1 MSADILERAAPAPAP
16 APAFEPPKPVS
27 FAATMWAA
35 LWPKLMAVAIGVG
48 VWQFVVWLEWKPE
61 YLLPGPVETF
71 GRLWEE
77 MLDPDGRLWEALGTT
92 IRRGVFGYVVAL
104 VLGSLLGIAVSR
116 WRVLRAGIGSMIT
129 GLQTMPSVAW
139 FPLALLLFGLTENA
153 ITFVIVLG
161 AAPSIANGIISGID
175 EVPPNLLRAGHMLG
189 ARGIDRYRYIV
200 LPAALPSYVSGL
212 KQGWACSWRSLLAG
226 ELLVTVPGVMALGS
240 DMTNARNAGQA
251 DLVIAL
257 MIVILILGMVVDTI
271 FTTITNRVRHKRGL
285 TGLSSVPS

>member
-1 MSADILERAAPAPAP
+1 MSADILERAAPAP

-27 FAATMWAA
+27 FAATVWAA
-35 LWPKLMAVAIGVG
+35 LWPKLMAVAIGIG
-48 VWQFVVWLEWKPE
+48 VWQFVVWSGWKPE
-61 YLLPGPVETF
+61 YLLPGPAETF

-77 MLDPDGRLWEALGTT
+77 MLDPDGRLWESLATT
-92 IRRGVFGYVVAL
+92 IRRGVFGFMVAL

-189 ARGIDRYRYIV
+189 ARGVDRYRFIV

-212 KQGWACSWRSLLAG
+212 KQGWAFSWRSLLAG
-226 ELLVTVPGVMALGS
+226 ELLVSVPGVVALGS
-240 DMTNARNAGQA
+240 DMTNARNIGQA

-257 MIVILILGMVVDTI
+257 MIVILIIGMVVDTI

-285 TGLSSVPS
+285 TGLDSVPT

>member
-1 MSADILERAAPAPAP
+1 MSADVLERAEPSTPP
-16 APAFEPPKPVS
+16 TFEAPKPRGLGAKTW
-27 FAATMWAA
+27 AAT
-35 LWPKLMAVAIGVG
+35 WPKLLAVGIAVG
-48 VWQFVVWLEWKPE
+48 VWQVVALSGWKPD
-61 YLLPGPVETF
+61 YLLPGPGQT
-71 GRLWEE
+71 LA
-77 MLDPDGRLWEALGTT
+77 RLWEAAVDPEGRLWSSLGTT
-92 IRRGVFGYVVAL
+92 LRRGVFGFFIAL

-116 WRVLRAGIGSMIT
+116 WRVLRAGIGSLIT

-189 ARGIDRYRYIV
+189 ARGVDRYRYVV

-212 KQGWACSWRSLLAG
+212 KQGWAFSWRSLLAG
-226 ELLVTVPGVMALGS
+226 ELLVSVPGVVALGS
-240 DMTNARNAGQA
+240 DMSNARNLGQA

-257 MIVILILGMVVDTI
+257 MIVILLIGMVVDVV
-271 FTTITNRVRHKRGL
+271 FSSLTNRIRRRRGL
-285 TGLSSVPS
+285 TGLDSVPS

>member
-1 MSADILERAAPAPAP
+1 MSADTLERTAQ
-16 APAFEPPKPVS
+16 PPPVFDIPRPQS
-27 FAATMWAA
+27 VFAKAWAA
-35 LWPKLMAVAIGVG
+35 IWPKALAIGIAVAF
-48 VWQFVVWLEWKPE
+48 WQAVVWSGWKPE
-61 YLLPGPVETF
+61 YLLPGPGATF
-71 GRLWEE
+71 DRLWEA
-77 MLDPDGRLWEALGTT
+77 MADPDGRLWGALATT
-92 IRRGVFGYVVAL
+92 TRRCVFGFLVAL

-175 EVPPNLLRAGHMLG
+175 EVPPSLLRAGHMLG
-189 ARGIDRYRYIV
+189 ARGVDRYRYVV

-212 KQGWACSWRSLLAG
+212 KQGWAFSWRSLLAG
-226 ELLVTVPGVMALGS
+226 ELLVTVPGMVALGS
-240 DMTNARNAGQA
+240 DMSNARNNAQA

-257 MIVILILGMVVDTI
+257 MIVILILGMIVDTI
-271 FTTITNRVRHKRGL
+271 FTSITNKVRRSRGL
-285 TGLSSVPS
+285 TGLDSVPT

>member
-1 MSADILERAAPAPAP
+1 MSADILERATPAPAP
-16 APAFEPPKPVS
+16 TFEPPKPVS
-27 FAATMWAA
+27 FAATVWAA
-35 LWPKLMAVAIGVG
+35 LWPKLMAVAIGIG
-48 VWQFVVWLEWKPE
+48 VWQFVVWSGWKPE
-61 YLLPGPVETF
+61 YLLPGPAETF

-77 MLDPDGRLWEALGTT
+77 MLDPDGRLWESLATT
-92 IRRGVFGYVVAL
+92 IRRGVFGFMVAL

-189 ARGIDRYRYIV
+189 ARGVDRYRFIV

-212 KQGWACSWRSLLAG
+212 KQGWAFSWRSLLAG
-226 ELLVTVPGVMALGS
+226 ELLVSVPGVVALGS
-240 DMTNARNAGQA
+240 DMTNARNIGQA

-257 MIVILILGMVVDTI
+257 MIVILIIGMVVDTI

-285 TGLSSVPS
+285 TGLDSVPT

>member
-1 MSADILERAAPAPAP
+1 MSADTLERAVDPAPP
-16 APAFEPPKPVS
+16 TFDSPKPVGLGAKVWS
-27 FAATMWAA
+27 AV
-35 LWPKLMAVAIGVG
+35 WPKLLAVAIAVG
-48 VWQFVVWLEWKPE
+48 VWQAVAWSGWKPD
-61 YLLPGPVETF
+61 YLLPGPGATF

-77 MLDPDGRLWEALGTT
+77 MLDPDGRLWRSLVTT
-92 IRRGVFGYVVAL
+92 IRRGVFGFLIAL

-139 FPLALLLFGLTENA
+139 FPLALLLFGLTESA

-189 ARGIDRYRYIV
+189 ARGVDRYRYVV
-200 LPAALPSYVSGL
+200 LPAALPSYVAGL
-212 KQGWACSWRSLLAG
+212 KQGWAFSWRSLLAG
-226 ELLVTVPGVMALGS
+226 ELLVSVPGVVALGS
-240 DMTNARNAGQA
+240 DMSNARNIGQA

-257 MIVILILGMVVDTI
+257 MIVILVLGMAVDTI
-271 FTTITNRVRHKRGL
+271 FSSITNAVRRRRGL
-285 TGLSSVPS
+285 TGLDSVPS